1 MKSILLST
9 KLHQPALLTRAVY
22 RQRLIDRLNQGLE
35 AGRPITLVSAPAGF
49 GKTTCISEWI
59 GQVDLPA
66 AWLSLDTSDNDP
78 VHFLTY
84 FVAALQKLDQSLC
97 SNLQSVIESGQI
109 LSAESIGS
117 IMLDDINRFD
127 RRFLLVLDDFQN
139 IQEKSILELLEILVA
154 NPPPQLHLVI
164 VTREDPLI
172 PLARL
177 RAHNQMTEIRAKDL
191 RFTNAESKDFFA
203 KTMGVTLT
211 EEDFQILDHRI
222 EGWAAGLQLVG
233 LSIYG
238 RENPSL
244 FIANL
249 KGTQRHILSYLTEE
263 VLNRQSTEL
272 QNFLIEISI
281 LDKMCGELCEAVTGR
296 KDSGVLLDQLYSANL
311 FLVPLDDN
319 QHWFRF
325 HHLFADLLRSQQNRI
340 STERVS
346 QFHINASKWF
356 DKEGMASEA
365 IEHALAGEVFDQAVN
380 LLEKYAM
387 SLAMQG
393 HVKTVER
400 WMQAIPPAL
409 HSQSPRANLAFA
421 SVYLMR
427 GNYAEVARYLKQ
439 AEAAIFQTGPK
450 NEMDDSETASL
461 QAEWYAI
468 QANLLNVG
476 GDSTGSLSAAE
487 KSLQLARPD
496 QFHILG
502 IAYLGMGGAYRL
514 IGDYPKLV
522 EAYQKAIQNS
532 RAAGNLLVE
541 MLSSTALALMAI
553 QYGQLRFAHQIGFEA
568 VDRFETTG
576 SLPPPVAGSVYG
588 VLGVVEMEWNQ
599 LENARKFFTKALHLN
614 SLGGHNAGIVFAKIL
629 MARLIQ
635 AEGNLTES
643 AKLMNEAVNL
653 LPLGI
658 PAWLKPVVISQQ
670 VRTYLAQNNLVA
682 AEVVLRQVPG
692 SFIEPGKYPSELI
705 FITQLRVVLY
715 QVQKGNYQDDLQVP
729 LLLADRMIS
738 EAIQHQ
744 RVGIAIEMILVLTQL
759 HVSLGNKKT
768 ALELLIK
775 ALQLAEPEGF
785 VRTFLDAGPE
795 IVDLLK
801 TIQKQNYSPEFIR
814 KLLATFSGASTTI
827 PSIPKQAGL
836 LEPLSDREIEVLRLM
851 SEGLTNPEIASRLV
865 ISLSTVKTH
874 LIHIYGKLNVRNRAE
889 AVLKAKEINII

>member
-84 FVAALQKLDQSLC
+84 FVAALQKLDQSVC

-191 RFTNAESKDFFA
+191 RFTNAESKDFFS
-203 KTMGVTLT
+203 KTMGVILT
-211 EEDFQILDHRI
+211 EEDFQILDQRI

-281 LDKMCGELCEAVTGR
+281 LDKMCGDLCEAVTGR

-340 STERVS
+340 STEKIS

-439 AEAAIFQTGPK
+439 AEAAIFQTQPK
-450 NEMDDSETASL
+450 NELDDSETASL

-568 VDRFETTG
+568 IDRFETTG

-682 AEVVLRQVPG
+682 AEVVLRQIPG
-692 SFIEPGKYPSELI
+692 SFIEPEKYPSELI

-738 EAIQHQ
+738 EAIQHR

-768 ALELLIK
+768 AIELLIK

-801 TIQKQNYSPEFIR
+801 IIQKQNYSPEFIR

>member
-9 KLHQPALLTRAVY
+9 KFHQPALLTRAVY
-22 RQRLIDRLNQGLE
+22 RQRLVDRLNQGLE

-66 AWLSLDTSDNDP
+66 AWLSLDTTDNDP

-84 FVAALQKLDQSLC
+84 FVAALQKLDRSLC

-117 IMLDDINRFD
+117 IILDDIYHFD

-139 IQEKSILELLEILVA
+139 IQEKSILELLEILIA

-164 VTREDPLI
+164 ITREDPLI

-191 RFTNAESKDFFA
+191 RFTNAESKDFFS

-211 EEDFQILDHRI
+211 EEDFQILDQRI

-281 LDKMCGELCEAVTGR
+281 LDKMCSELCEAVTGR
-296 KDSGVLLDQLYSANL
+296 KDSAVLLDQLYSANL

-325 HHLFADLLRSQQNRI
+325 HHLFADLLRSQQSRI
-340 STERVS
+340 STERIA
-346 QFHINASKWF
+346 QFHVNASKWF

-365 IEHALAGEVFDQAVN
+365 IEHALAGKVFDQAVN

-439 AEAAIFQTGPK
+439 AEAAIFQTQPK
-450 NEMDDSETASL
+450 NEMDDSTTASL
-461 QAEWYAI
+461 QAEWFAI

-487 KSLQLARPD
+487 KSLRLARAD

-502 IAYLGMGGAYRL
+502 IAHLGMGGAYRL

-553 QYGQLRFAHQIGFEA
+553 QHGQLRFAHQIGFEA
-568 VDRFETTG
+568 IDRFETTG

-599 LENARKFFTKALHLN
+599 LENARKLFTKALLLN

-643 AKLMNEAVNL
+643 AKLTNEAVNL

-682 AEVVLRQVPG
+682 AKVVLRQIPG
-692 SFIEPGKYPSELI
+692 SFVEPEKYPSELI

-729 LLLADRMIS
+729 LLLAERMIA

-759 HVSLGNKKT
+759 HALLGNKKA
-768 ALELLIK
+768 ALEFLIK

-801 TIQKQNYSPEFIR
+801 IIQKQNNFPEFIR
-814 KLLATFSGASTTI
+814 KLLATSSGDSTTL
-827 PSIPKQAGL
+827 PSISKQPGL